1 MKLRYQNQSGFSLV
15 ELLIVM
21 AMGVI
26 LMGATIQVFVKQEKT
41 MRDQM
46 TKTNLRALG
55 RIAMQEI
62 AMEIRRAGMGF
73 PNGEGVT
80 AITATSLSLRG
91 NTEVIFT
98 TIRNDVTAG
107 DSNATVWDNGDF
119 SGGDLIV
126 IFDPSAG
133 HDYANDEGWEPN
145 TVGSTPATKINLGT
159 NAANSYDAEDGVL
172 ISQYHT
178 TAFAYDGGNNRVT
191 KTFDGATVPVVGK
204 VSSLTFTYYDNAGA
218 VLTIA
223 AASIPSIRKI
233 GIQLVMIDITG
244 NSTVSVT
251 FNTEVNLRNMGT

>member
-1 MKLRYQNQSGFSLV
+1 MKLRYQNQSGFSLT

-26 LMGATIQVFVKQEKT
+26 LMGATIQVFIKQEKT

-55 RIAMQEI
+55 RIAMDEI

-80 AITATSLSLRG
+80 AIAAGSISLRG
-91 NTEVIFT
+91 NTEVVLT
-98 TIRNDVTAG
+98 TIRNDVTG
-107 DSNATVWDNGDF
+107 GVNQITVWDNDDF
-119 SGGDLIV
+119 SGSDLIV

-133 HDYANDEGWEPN
+133 GQRPAETS
-145 TVGSTPATKINLGT
+145 TVNSTPSNKINMGSAT
-159 NAANSYDAEDGVL
+159 TVAYDAEDGVL

-178 TAFAYDGGNNRVT
+178 TDFAYDGANNRVT
-191 KTFDGATVPVVGK
+191 KSIDSAADVPVVGK